1 MCVARPVSGAL
12 TAHEIV
18 SMLNKSRLA
27 ARLPGAALAV
37 SMLISA
43 ASSGVAAENPDG
55 FRAAGELSQAVP
67 GFGLSDL
74 QSEPLTAD
82 NQAQPVEAA
91 PAVDAPETLQALV
104 AATPVGEEISPEM
117 KCLATAIYYESRS
130 ESLMGQ
136 LAVGRVIVNR
146 AHSGRFPGSYCG
158 VVYQP
163 SQFSFNHNAR
173 GAVNARLWRNA
184 LAIAHIAHEGTWRCD
199 AEGALYFHAARVSP
213 NWGRQKVARIDNH
226 IFYR

>member
-1 MCVARPVSGAL
+1 
-12 TAHEIV
+12 
-18 SMLNKSRLA
+18 MLLS
-27 ARLPGAALAV
+27 AV
-37 SMLISA
+37 
-43 ASSGVAAENPDG
+43 SSGVAAENRSAENRLAEIP
-55 FRAAGELSQAVP
+55 ANVQPASELSPAIP
-67 GFGLSDL
+67 GFGSSDV
-74 QSEPLTAD
+74 QTEPLTAD
-82 NQAQPVEAA
+82 NQTQPAQLA
-91 PAVDAPETLQALV
+91 PAVETPESLQALV
-104 AATPVGEEISPEM
+104 AATQVGDEVSPEM

-146 AHSGRFPGSYCG
+146 ARSGRFPGSYCG

-173 GAVNARLWRNA
+173 GALNARLWHNA
-184 LAIAHIAHEGTWRCD
+184 MAIARIAHEGTWRCD
-199 AEGALYFHAARVSP
+199 AEGALYFHAARVAP

>member
-1 MCVARPVSGAL
+1 MA
-12 TAHEIV
+12 
-18 SMLNKSRLA
+18 ML
-27 ARLPGAALAV
+27 V
-37 SMLISA
+37 TA
-43 ASSGVAAENPDG
+43 ASSGVAAQNRAFSP
-55 FRAAGELSQAVP
+55 AAGELSQTIP
-67 GFGLSDL
+67 GFSF
-74 QSEPLTAD
+74 SEVQTRPLTE
-82 NQAQPVEAA
+82 EAA
-91 PAVDAPETLQALV
+91 PETRQESVEGTPAPALDTPDSLQELV
-104 AATPVGEEISPEM
+104 AATPVSDEISPEM

-146 AHSGRFPGSYCG
+146 ARSGRFPGSYCG

-163 SQFSFNHNAR
+163 SQFSFNHNPR
-173 GAVNARLWRNA
+173 GGVNGRLWHNA
-184 LAIAHIAHEGTWRCD
+184 VAVARIAHEGSWRCD